1 MWTLSAW
8 CPFLLCSD
16 VWQHWA
22 WFVGHWV
29 AVDDSPKFTS
39 HVTSCGPPSFVFIQM
54 YLFWLLFILVSL
66 DGWSFSGVWVFAT
79 SSAITAGSGFFHSYS
94 WLICQCYKLLVPDFS
109 WCKVI
114 GADFITPAPLSLLP
128 FSRLVIL
135 LSIPLHDGCIN
146 CRLYNMYLLF
156 LCSDLCPF
164 FRITVNWF

>member
-54 YLFWLLFILVSL
+54 YLFWLLFILLSLESWSLSVCYIICDYHWFSSIAVVGWYANVSKFRYQTFL
-66 DGWSFSGVWVFAT
+66 GVR
-79 SSAITAGSGFFHSYS
+79 
-94 WLICQCYKLLVPDFS
+94 LLML
-109 WCKVI
+109 
-114 GADFITPAPLSLLP
+114 ASLLP
-128 FSRLVIL
+128 HFCVTCHLVDWY
-135 LSIPLHDGCIN
+135 S
-146 CRLYNMYLLF
+146 
-156 LCSDLCPF
+156 LCPF
-164 FRITVNWF
+164 HSMMVVSVVVCTKCTSSSVALTCVHC